1 MIWAVES
8 VDGAGFD
15 FEEGELRVA
24 ETGEGLP
31 EEVGGPESLEFA
43 AVLRGRMSSLDEE
56 VYRPIP
62 MPMSNAV
69 IAMTTGRAKRCM
81 KAI

>member
-8 VDGAGFD
+8 VDGGGFD

-24 ETGEGLP
+24 ETGGGLP
-31 EEVGGPESLEFA
+31 EEVAGPTSLEFA
-43 AVLRGRMSSLDEE
+43 ALLRGRISSLDEE

-69 IAMTTGRAKRCM
+69 IAMTIGRAKRCIR
-81 KAI
+81 AI